1 MMTFNVRDL
10 AEEQAWLITVSLII
24 IAAVATA
31 FALAWTAPVLVPL
44 VLAIFIYFLVS
55 PLADLLETRLRFPR
69 WSSTLVTLLLVAGGL
84 VLLAL
89 LVTTSARGLAAS
101 ADIYRE
107 KLIAWGVRL
116 AAFLDG
122 RGIDISQDA
131 LVQGVQDVPLSR
143 MLQSTAGTALTLVTN
158 GTLVMIFVVFLLLG
172 RNRELVKSRVFRQI
186 DREIRRYLVV
196 KFALSAVTG
205 ALVGLILSMFGLEL
219 ALVFGVLAFF
229 LNFIPNVGSIA
240 ATALPLPLALVQ
252 FDTAGPVIGIFVLT
266 LFVQFAIGNVID
278 PKLMGERL
286 DLSPVTILAALVF
299 WGLLWG
305 IVGMLL
311 AAPLTAIL
319 RIVLSEFQT
328 TRAVSDL
335 LAGRL
340 PQAGRTM
347 EFEAPRGPAG

>member
-1 MMTFNVRDL
+1 MALTAKGL

-24 IAAVATA
+24 LAAVATA
-31 FALAWTAPVLVPL
+31 LALSWTRPVMVPL
-44 VLAIFIYFLVS
+44 VLATFVYYLVS
-55 PLADLLETRLRFPR
+55 PIAELLESRLRFPR
-69 WSSTLVTLLLVAGGL
+69 WASTLVTLLLVAGGL
-84 VLLAL
+84 VLLGL
-89 LVTTSARGLAAS
+89 LVTTGARGLAAS

-107 KLIAWGVRL
+107 KLLAWGVRL
-116 AAFLDG
+116 AQFLDG

-131 LVQGVQDVPLSR
+131 LVQSVQDLPMR
-143 MLQSTAGTALTLVTN
+143 GMLQATAGTALTLVTN
-158 GTLVMIFVVFLLLG
+158 GTLVLIFVVFLLLG
-172 RNRELVKSRVFRQI
+172 RNRELVRSRVFRQI

-205 ALVGLILSMFGLEL
+205 ALVGIILSLFGLEL

-229 LNFIPNVGSIA
+229 LNFIPSVGSIV
-240 ATALPLPLALVQ
+240 ATILPLPLALVQ
-252 FDTAGPVIGIFVLT
+252 FDTAGPVIAIFVLT
-266 LFVQFAIGNVID
+266 LLVQFAIGNVID
-278 PKLMGERL
+278 PKLMGKRL

-328 TRAVSDL
+328 TRVVADL

-340 PQAGRTM
+340 P
-347 EFEAPRGPAG
+347 PAGQTPEFS

>member
-1 MMTFNVRDL
+1 MALNVRDL
-10 AEEQAWLITVSLII
+10 ADEQARLITVSMIVV
-24 IAAVATA
+24 AAVASA
-31 FALAWTAPVLVPL
+31 FALAWTAPVMVPL
-44 VLAIFIYFLVS
+44 VLAAFIYYLVS
-55 PLADLLETRLRFPR
+55 PIADLLESRLRFPR
-69 WSSTLVTLLLVAGGL
+69 WASTLVTLLLVAGGL
-84 VLLAL
+84 VLIGL

-107 KLIAWGVRL
+107 KLMAWGGRL

-122 RGIDISQDA
+122 RGVDISQDA
-131 LVQGVQDVPLSR
+131 LVQSVRDLPVSR
-143 MLQSTAGTALTLVTN
+143 MLQTGAGTALTLVTN
-158 GTLVMIFVVFLLLG
+158 GTLVLIFVIFLLLG

-205 ALVGLILSMFGLEL
+205 VLVGVILTLFGLEL

-229 LNFIPNVGSIA
+229 LNFIPSVGSIV
-240 ATALPLPLALVQ
+240 ATLLPLPLALVQ
-252 FDTAGPVIGIFVLT
+252 FDTAGPVIGIFALT
-266 LFVQFAIGNVID
+266 LFVQFSIGNVLD

-340 PQAGRTM
+340 PQAGQTT
-347 EFEAPRGPAG
+347 EFQTPRSPGS